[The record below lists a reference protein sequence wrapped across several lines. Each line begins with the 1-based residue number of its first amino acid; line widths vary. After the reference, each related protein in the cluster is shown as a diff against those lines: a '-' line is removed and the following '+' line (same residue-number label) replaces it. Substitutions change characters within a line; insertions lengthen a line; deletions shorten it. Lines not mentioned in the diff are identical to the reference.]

1 MSDPMTTNEISPDDK
16 NMALIAAVLGIF
28 TFWVGPLIIFL
39 IKKDQ
44 SNYVAYHALQSCLIG
59 ACVFVAGVL
68 AVIPIVGWLIY
79 VAVVIG
85 NLVLQI
91 QAAMAINKG
100 EWFNAPV
107 AGQFV
112 RQQLKLA

>member
-1 MSDPMTTNEISPDDK
+1 MSDPMTTSEISQDDK
-16 NMALIAAVLGIF
+16 NMALLAAVLGIF

-39 IKKDQ
+39 VKKDQ
-44 SNYVAYHALQSCLIG
+44 SSYVAYHALQSCLIG
-59 ACVFVAGVL
+59 ACVFVAGFL
-68 AVIPIVGWLIY
+68 CVIPVVGWLVY

-91 QAAMAINKG
+91 QAAMAINNGK
-100 EWFNAPV
+100 WYNAPV

-112 RQQLKLA
+112 RQQLKIA